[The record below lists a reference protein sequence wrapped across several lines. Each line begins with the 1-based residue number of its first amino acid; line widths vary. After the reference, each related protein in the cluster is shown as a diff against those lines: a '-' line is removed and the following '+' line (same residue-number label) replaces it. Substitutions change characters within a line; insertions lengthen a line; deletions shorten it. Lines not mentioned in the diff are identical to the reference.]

1 MKRLAIAAIVVLVT
15 VAGGLIASDHF
26 AAGNQPAVQANTPA
40 ARIVDG
46 PTLEMATDTSAIL
59 RWTTTSADGTS
70 VRYGVVHYGLDS
82 RHLDQTS
89 KNQNRFNKGLPTM
102 IYRVQLYDLEPGL
115 TYYYRVEFTDA
126 NGASQGADSAVH
138 EFTTQRQP

>member
-1 MKRLAIAAIVVLVT
+1 MKKLAIAAIVVLVT
-15 VAGGLIASDHF
+15 VAGGLTQSDRF
-26 AAGNQPAVQANTPA
+26 AAGDQPPVQANRPA

-59 RWTTTSADGTS
+59 RWTTNSVDGTS

-102 IYRVQLYDLEPGL
+102 IYRVQLDDLEPGL
-115 TYYYRVEFTDA
+115 TYYYWVEFTDA
-126 NGASQGADSAVH
+126 TGASQGADSAVH
-138 EFTTQRQP
+138 QFTTQRQP